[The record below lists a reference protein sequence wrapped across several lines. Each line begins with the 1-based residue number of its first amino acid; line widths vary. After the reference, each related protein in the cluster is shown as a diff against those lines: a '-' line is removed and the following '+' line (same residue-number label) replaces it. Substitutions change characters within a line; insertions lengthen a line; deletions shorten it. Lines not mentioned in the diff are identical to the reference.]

1 MFREK
6 SKIHLL
12 ERSFAR
18 DHSSAGYVHTLLLS
32 YTEGSPCYSVSLALT
47 G

>member
-1 MFREK
+1 MFRKK
-6 SKIHLL
+6 SKTLHLK
-12 ERSFAR
+12 RSLAR
-18 DHSSAGYVHTLLLS
+18 DHSPAGYVHTLPLS